1 MAHLEPLWEDDPA
14 AAGAYRLL
22 GRLGSGGQGTVYL
35 GQAPDGRA
43 VAVKVLREGQAG
55 FGERLAKEIEAAR
68 RVEPFCIAQVLDA
81 SLSGPRPYIVTEY
94 VEGPSLQQAGR
105 HTGADLQRLAV
116 ATATAL
122 AAIHQAGIVHRD
134 FKPANVL
141 LGPGGPRVIDFGI
154 ARALDDGVTHTSGV
168 VGTPAYMAPEQ
179 LAGQPVGPAAD
190 VFAWASVMVWAG
202 TGTPPFGQDT
212 LPAIINRILHNE
224 PQLGELAQPLRSV
237 VYECLAKDP
246 HRRPGMRDVLLRLL
260 SGQNAAPGPGPR
272 HPGAAFG
279 AAPGSAAGAG
289 PAAGGPLGPTGMPTH
304 GSGFP
309 LGPTGVHAQG
319 PGPVPG
325 SMREAGAGPGSAP
338 GAGLAPGP
346 HAGPMPGPHAGP
358 MPGPYP
364 GPMPGGGGPV
374 PGRRRRAS
382 RGALGRIGVPV
393 AVGVAVIMVV
403 ALVGGAIWLAPW
415 TGEPGSESL
424 AAVSPG
430 SPATASSSR
439 SPSASPTEK
448 PTDRP
453 ATPSPRRTTRK
464 TQRPT
469 QTPTPKST
477 PKATTAPTTATKSP
491 SPTRTTK
498 KPVTGAKVSIL
509 EIELFGGPGQSN
521 ADGCYMPP
529 IHFQTNVESTRPGI
543 WVSYAWV
550 VDGKTR
556 ESRRSWVPE
565 DDYTAFVTAGQY
577 MLDAG
582 SHTIT
587 LRVTSPSTT
596 SKSISID
603 ICDLDDY
610 S

>member
-1 MAHLEPLWEDDPA
+1 MAHSEPLREDDPA
-14 AAGAYRLL
+14 AAGPYRLL

-81 SLSGPRPYIVTEY
+81 SLGGPRPYIVTEY
-94 VEGPSLQQAGR
+94 VEGPSLQQAGL

-179 LAGQPVGPAAD
+179 LAGQAVGPAAD

-224 PQLGELAQPLRSV
+224 PRLGELAQPLRSI

-246 HRRPGMRDVLLRLL
+246 RRRPSMRDVLLRLL
-260 SGQNAAPGPGPR
+260 SGQNAAPGPGTP
-272 HPGAAFG
+272 HQGPVFG
-279 AAPGSAAGAG
+279 PAPGSG
-289 PAAGGPLGPTGMPTH
+289 P
-304 GSGFP
+304 
-309 LGPTGVHAQG
+309 
-319 PGPVPG
+319 
-325 SMREAGAGPGSAP
+325 RSAP
-338 GAGLAPGP
+338 GAGLPRGPHAAPMPGP
-346 HAGPMPGPHAGP
+346 HGVPMPGPHAAPMPGPHGVP

-364 GPMPGGGGPV
+364 GPGQSGGA
-374 PGRRRRAS
+374 GRRRRDSPRGA

-393 AVGVAVIMVV
+393 AVAVAVVMVV
-403 ALVGGAIWLAPW
+403 ALVGGVVWLSPW
-415 TGEPGSESL
+415 TGEPRSQSL
-424 AAVSPG
+424 AAVSPE
-430 SPATASSSR
+430 SSAPR
-439 SPSASPTEK
+439 SPSPTSTRK
-448 PTDRP
+448 PTTP
-453 ATPSPRRTTRK
+453 APRKSARK

-469 QTPTPKST
+469 RTPTPETT
-477 PKATTAPTTATKSP
+477 PKETTAPTTAAKSP
-491 SPTRTTK
+491 TPTRTTK
-498 KPVTGAKVSIL
+498 KPVTTAKAAIL
-509 EIELFGGPGQSN
+509 EIELFGGPGQSS

-529 IHFQTNVESTRPGI
+529 IHFQTRVESTKPGI

-587 LRVTSPSTT
+587 LRVTSPSAT
-596 SKSISID
+596 SKSVTID
-603 ICDLDDY
+603 VCSLDDY